1 MQYEFN
7 ADAEAWRSHNARF
20 GNSDNSIF
28 TETSADVNINMS
40 VVPNSP
46 LDPSLGGGAAY
57 QLSGSQF
64 FFKKS
69 GDALLEINRG
79 ARLTRAAANSSI
91 QETTLGFS
99 PMGHPQGDYALFNT
113 PLPSPL

>member
-1 MQYEFN
+1 MHYEFN
-7 ADAEAWRSHNARF
+7 SDEAWRSHKARY

-28 TETSADVNINMS
+28 TDSSADVNINMS
-40 VVPNSP
+40 VVPNSA
-46 LDPSLGGGAAY
+46 LDPSVGGGAAY

-69 GDALLEINRG
+69 GDALLEINKG
-79 ARLTRAAANSSI
+79 ARLTRAAASASGMP
-91 QETTLGFS
+91 ESTLGFS
-99 PMGHPQGDYALFNT
+99 AMGHPQGDYALFST